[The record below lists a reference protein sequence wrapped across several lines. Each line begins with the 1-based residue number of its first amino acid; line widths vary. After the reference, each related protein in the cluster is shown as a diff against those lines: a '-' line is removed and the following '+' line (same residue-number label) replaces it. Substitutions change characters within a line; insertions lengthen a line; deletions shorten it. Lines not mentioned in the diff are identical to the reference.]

1 MTTYIYPQPEW
12 VDDSIALYDE
22 KFEKKLEKL
31 SGAFAFEIGTHE
43 EWGIMS
49 DLYILLVIDAG
60 KLKEFKHISKEG
72 AFDKA
77 EFIMGATPPAWK
89 RVLTKKDKFVG
100 AFMGGRIQLKKGDT
114 VGALALGPFSGILID
129 VLTQVDLK
137 FPDDISPEE
146 LETAKKDLAEKRA
159 ALGI

>member
-31 SGAFAFEIGTHE
+31 SGAFAFEINPHE

-72 AFDKA
+72 AFEKA

-137 FPDDISPEE
+137 FPDDISAEE
-146 LETAKKDLAEKRA
+146 LEQAKKDLAKKRA